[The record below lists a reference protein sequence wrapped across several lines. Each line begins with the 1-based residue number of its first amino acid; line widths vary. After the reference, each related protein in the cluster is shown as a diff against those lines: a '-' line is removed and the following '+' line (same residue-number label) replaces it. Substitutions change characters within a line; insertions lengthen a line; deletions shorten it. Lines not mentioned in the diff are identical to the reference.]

1 MAVVRRAPRYPASWD
16 ARVAGLARF
25 VESNRGLTFAHPVH
39 VDFLDDAAF
48 GAEVAVAGG
57 EPTPTDR
64 AAMQAEAAR
73 LRAFGLLDGELDL
86 IAAGGTLAGETTLA
100 FYRFED
106 ERIIVRG
113 TAIDTSLEVT
123 LVHELTHALQDQ
135 HYQLGKR
142 TEERESN
149 SAFGALVEGDA
160 EYVANLYLESLPP
173 TEQEAYY
180 EEQQRIAEDIDLG
193 DIPEVL
199 LAMQSTPYE
208 LGPGLGGARRAA
220 GGPPRLA
227 AGGLWGPPP
236 PPPGG
241 GPGVGGARRAD
252 GGTRRLDDAFM
263 WPPTTDE
270 QLLSP
275 SAYLAQEDALS
286 VGTPAVFEGEQ
297 RVPGTEP
304 DTFGALSWYV
314 VLTERIDPHD
324 ALAAVDGWGGD
335 IQVNL
340 ERDGKQCARLLFRG
354 DHTTDADEMASALRE
369 WADRMP
375 DGMTDL
381 RTADDSLTFTACD
394 PGKSAHLATGRAAD
408 AMVLPVARS
417 QVFAM
422 LLADGEEV
430 DASWCFADA
439 IVAGSSVKELLDT
452 EGGFFATPEGQDRIA
467 NASAE
472 CSLGGA

>member
-64 AAMQAEAAR
+64 AAMHAEAAR

-149 SAFGALVEGDA
+149 FAFGALVEGDA

-208 LGPGLGGARRAA
+208 LGPGLVGA
-220 GGPPRLA
+220 L
-227 AGGLWGPPP
+227 
-236 PPPGG
+236 
-241 GPGVGGARRAD
+241 RAD

-314 VLTERIDPHD
+314 VLAERIDPHD

-375 DGMTDL
+375 EGMTDL

-394 PGKSAHLATGRAAD
+394 PGKGAHLATGRAAE

-417 QVFAM
+417 QVFAI